1 MEVWFLFFAPQSAF
15 RDDRIGRSRKV
26 IPQGYGLPGGYPPNR
41 GGEKGTYG
49 FPGNIKKPQ
58 KPPKWH
64 YLIPVYI
71 GILRILGFSKNN
83 SLNIPPKSAPKICSN
98 FLGYF
103 DPPRGGVVFGGFLCQ
118 NR

>member
-1 MEVWFLFFAPQSAF
+1 MVYAPQSAF

-26 IPQGYGLPGGYPPNR
+26 IPQGYGHPGGYPPNR
-41 GGEKGTYG
+41 DGKRYG
-49 FPGNIKKPQ
+49 MYSWDTKKPR

-103 DPPRGGVVFGGFLCQ
+103 DPPGGGRFWGFFMPQ
-118 NR
+118 QR

>member
-1 MEVWFLFFAPQSAF
+1 MRDGSGREWAPQSAF

-41 GGEKGTYG
+41 GGKRLPVG
-49 FPGNIKKPQ
+49 FPGNIKNTQ

-71 GILRILGFSKNN
+71 GILRISGFSKSR
-83 SLNIPPKSAPKICSN
+83 SLDRGRKMLQKFAPDFWGILTPP
-98 FLGYF
+98 
-103 DPPRGGVVFGGFLCQ
+103 GGSVFTLFY
-118 NR
+118 RVF